1 MTKGAKSMIAGC
13 IDRISADACGNC
25 ERRDA
30 CSELFAQLFRH
41 REPTRRRAPPRGQ
54 GSFQN
59 IFLNVLREIA
69 RNVERNVQ
77 ARQAAAAE
85 AEAPP
90 GPRPTAAR
98 PRPSRAVAAAPARKP
113 AAVPGPFQREVE
125 AHLEPRLAAGPL
137 GIDAVA
143 RELGYSRQTLYRRLK
158 AEGVTFEEVL
168 DGLRRRV
175 ALRLLCDEGLS
186 VKEVAWRLG
195 FSDPAAFSR
204 AFKRW
209 TGAAPRAARRD
220 H

>member
-1 MTKGAKSMIAGC
+1 MIAGC
-13 IDRISADACGNC
+13 IDRMSADACGDC

-30 CSELFAQLFRH
+30 CSELFAQLFRN

-54 GSFQN
+54 GTFQN
-59 IFLNVLREIA
+59 MFLNVLREVA

-85 AEAPP
+85 ADASPA
-90 GPRPTAAR
+90 PRPRPAAATAAR
-98 PRPSRAVAAAPARKP
+98 PQPSRAAAETPVRKP

-209 TGAAPRAARRD
+209 TGAAPKAARRD